1 MTTWYPVKGF
11 EGRYEVSEDGQQV
24 RSLPKETRFGRY
36 GRKTEVRLMKLTP
49 DGYFQLRTV
58 SGVLKRIR
66 KDAIIPVKNNDHD

>member
-11 EGRYEVSEDGQQV
+11 EGRYEISEDGQQV
-24 RSLPKETRFGRY
+24 RSLPKKTMFGRY
-36 GRKTEVRLMKLTP
+36 GRKTEGRLMKLTP